1 MGFWSNF
8 WGFVKKKIDQYD
20 EEKKIVVKVQDWED
34 VREYNPLA
42 IANTKLTSLVCDE
55 ATVELQTDSAL
66 VQPLIPLAENLE
78 AKRYEICA
86 MMNGKGGCFVTMA
99 TGEDDEPYHRIIA
112 PADVS
117 VYRMVADKMYEV
129 AMVIDKKIVKH
140 REYRLIRHH
149 ILDEN
154 GTLYVYYYTTDKS
167 GNEEY
172 LAEWEHYKNDNVAYY
187 NANNIG
193 VAYFKSP
200 QDSRGLSQWGVPLNL
215 GCEEVE
221 NQIKVARN
229 NLDEEMHLMK
239 AKLFADDSIAR
250 KITSKYSQYS
260 QNYCE
265 GNYGK
270 EYGERFDLPEG
281 IYTIRKKAGVDG
293 TLIDSFAPSTRY
305 NDYKQK
311 LIDAKADWEDMV
323 GLDRGFLTEAEHTA
337 GATATEIRTA
347 NTKTRSFVKKI
358 QSAMFDGIK
367 ATLEADAV
375 FLNIPLDLYS
385 LAVDWWDAF
394 SDEREQWERLKEAKA
409 EGAAE
414 TEDLVIFQFPNLS
427 DEERKAK
434 MERIRAEQQTNTD
447 QAIENILNGR

>member
-1 MGFWSNF
+1 MGFWNNF
-8 WGFVKKKIDQYD
+8 WGFVKKKIDQYED
-20 EEKKIVVKVQDWED
+20 KKQTTGKVQLWED

-55 ATVELQTDSAL
+55 ATVELQTDSAVAEAL
-66 VQPLIPLAENLE
+66 VPLAEDLE
-78 AKRYEICA
+78 AKRYDICS

-117 VYRMVADKMYEV
+117 VYRMVANKMYEV

-140 REYRLIRHH
+140 REYRLVRYH

-172 LAEWEHYKNDNVAYY
+172 LAEWEHYKNDNVMYIG
-187 NANNIG
+187 ANNIG
-193 VAYFKSP
+193 VAYYKSP
-200 QDSRGLSQWGVPLNL
+200 QDSRGLSPVWGVPLNY

-221 NQIKVARN
+221 AKLKKASEDY
-229 NLDEEMHLMK
+229 DEEADLMK
-239 AKLFADDSIAR
+239 VKTFVDESIVR
-250 KITSKYSQYS
+250 KITTKD
-260 QNYCE
+260 
-265 GNYGK
+265 
-270 EYGERFDLPEG
+270 GERFDLPEG
-281 IYTIRKKAGVDG
+281 IYTIRKKEGVDG
-293 TLIDSFAPSTRY
+293 TLIDSFSPPTRLA
-305 NDYKQK
+305 DYKQK

-347 NTKTRSFVKKI
+347 NTKTRSFVKRL

-375 FLNIPLDLYS
+375 FLNVAKDLYS
-385 LAVDWWDAF
+385 VVVDWFDAFQDEAEQYTRIASAVDRGILEKEDELAWLYPNM
-394 SDEREQWERLKEAKA
+394 SEDERREKLQRIKSEKA
-409 EGAAE
+409 LDVENRIN
-414 TEDLVIFQFPNLS
+414 DLV
-427 DEERKAK
+427 
-434 MERIRAEQQTNTD
+434 
-447 QAIENILNGR
+447 GGV

>member
-20 EEKKIVVKVQDWED
+20 EEKKLVVKVQDWENIT
-34 VREYNPLA
+34 EYNPLA

-55 ATVELQTDSAL
+55 ATVELQTDSTL
-66 VQPLIPLAENLE
+66 VEPLIPLAENLE
-78 AKRYEICA
+78 AKRYEICST
-86 MMNGKGGCFVTMA
+86 MCGKGGVFVTMA

-193 VAYFKSP
+193 IAYYKSP
-200 QDSRGLSQWGVPLNL
+200 QESRGLSQWGVPLNF

-221 NQIKVARN
+221 AKLKKASKDY
-229 NLDEEMHLMK
+229 DEEADLMK
-239 AKLFADDSIAR
+239 AKTFADESIVR
-250 KITSKYSQYS
+250 KITTKD
-260 QNYCE
+260 
-265 GNYGK
+265 
-270 EYGERFDLPEG
+270 GERFDLPEG

-293 TLIDSFAPSTRY
+293 TLIDSFSPPTRLA
-305 NDYKQK
+305 DYKQK

-375 FLNIPLDLYS
+375 FLNIPLDLYEVTVDFFDAFQDEQELYNRIVS
-385 LAVDWWDAF
+385 AVDRGVLEKE
-394 SDEREQWERLKEAKA
+394 DELRWLY
-409 EGAAE
+409 
-414 TEDLVIFQFPNLS
+414 PNMTD
-427 DEERKAK
+427 DEIADKLA
-434 MERIRAEQQTNTD
+434 RISAQAQTNTD
-447 QAIENILNGR
+447 QALERILAGQ

>member
-20 EEKKIVVKVQDWED
+20 EEKKLVVKVQDWENIT
-34 VREYNPLA
+34 EYNPLA

-55 ATVELQTDSAL
+55 ATVELQTDSTL
-66 VQPLIPLAENLE
+66 VEPLKPLAENLE
-78 AKRYEICA
+78 AKRYGICA

-117 VYRMVADKMYEV
+117 VYRMVDNKMYEV

-200 QDSRGLSQWGVPLNL
+200 QDSRGLSQWGVPLNF

-239 AKLFADDSIAR
+239 TKLFADETVSR
-250 KITSKYSQYS
+250 KISTKR
-260 QNYCE
+260 
-265 GNYGK
+265 
-270 EYGERFDLPEG
+270 GERFDLPEG
-281 IYTIRKKAGVDG
+281 IYTIRKKAGVNG

-347 NTKTRSFVKKI
+347 NTKTRSFVKRL

-427 DEERKAK
+427 DEERKDK
-434 MERIRAEQQTNTD
+434 MERIRAEQQTNTA
-447 QAIENILNGR
+447 QALERILAGQ

>member
-1 MGFWSNF
+1 MELWANF
-8 WGFVKKKIDQYD
+8 WRWVKKKTDEYD
-20 EEKKIVVKVQDWED
+20 KEKKIVVNVQDWENIT
-34 VREYNPLA
+34 EYNPLA
-42 IANTKLTSLVCDE
+42 ITNTKLTSLVCDE
-55 ATVELQTDSAL
+55 ATVELQTDSTL

-99 TGEDDEPYHRIIA
+99 TGEDAEPYHRIIA

-117 VYRMVADKMYEV
+117 VYRMVADKIYEI

-154 GTLYVYYYTTDKS
+154 GTLYVYYYTTDKN
-167 GNEEY
+167 GKEEY

-193 VAYFKSP
+193 VAYYKSP
-200 QDSRGLSQWGVPLNL
+200 QDSRGLSQWGVPLNF

-239 AKLFADDSIAR
+239 TKLFADETVAR
-250 KITSKYSQYS
+250 KIGTKD
-260 QNYCE
+260 
-265 GNYGK
+265 
-270 EYGERFDLPEG
+270 GERFDLPEG

-337 GATATEIRTA
+337 GATATEIKTA

-358 QSAMFDGIK
+358 QSAMFEGIK
-367 ATLEADAV
+367 ATIEADAV
-375 FLNIPLDLYS
+375 FLNIPLDLYTVYIDWYDAFEDS
-385 LAVDWWDAF
+385 DKQYERIVSAVDRGILEKA
-394 SDEREQWERLKEAKA
+394 DELRWLY
-409 EGAAE
+409 
-414 TEDLVIFQFPNLS
+414 PNMT
-427 DEERKAK
+427 DEEIAEKLARIQADNQVNIDVAL
-434 MERIRAEQQTNTD
+434 ERILQGQ
-447 QAIENILNGR
+447 

>member
-1 MGFWSNF
+1 
-8 WGFVKKKIDQYD
+8 
-20 EEKKIVVKVQDWED
+20 
-34 VREYNPLA
+34 
-42 IANTKLTSLVCDE
+42 
-55 ATVELQTDSAL
+55 VELQTDSTL
-66 VQPLIPLAENLE
+66 VEPLIPLAENLE

-117 VYRMVADKMYEV
+117 VYRVVADKMYEV

-172 LAEWEHYKNDNVAYY
+172 LAEWEHYKNDNVMYM
-187 NANNIG
+187 NAFNIG
-193 VAYFKSP
+193 VAYFRSP
-200 QDSRGLSQWGVPLNL
+200 QDSRGLSQWGVPLNF
-215 GCEEVE
+215 GCEEAE

-239 AKLFADDSIAR
+239 TKLFADETVAR
-250 KITSKYSQYS
+250 KIGTKD
-260 QNYCE
+260 
-265 GNYGK
+265 
-270 EYGERFDLPEG
+270 GERFDLPEG

-375 FLNIPLDLYS
+375 FLNIPLDLYTVMADWYDAF
-385 LAVDWWDAF
+385 LDEEGQYQRIANAVDRGVLEKE
-394 SDEREQWERLKEAKA
+394 DELRWLYPNMTDDEIA
-409 EGAAE
+409 EK
-414 TEDLVIFQFPNLS
+414 L
-427 DEERKAK
+427 
-434 MERIRAEQQTNTD
+434 ERINSQKDFD
-447 QAIENILNGR
+447 QDAALERILQGG

>member
-20 EEKKIVVKVQDWED
+20 EEKKIVVKVQDWENIT
-34 VREYNPLA
+34 EYNPLA

-55 ATVELQTDSAL
+55 ATVELQTDSTL
-66 VQPLIPLAENLE
+66 VEPLKPLSDNLQS
-78 AKRYEICA
+78 KLYELCGMLI
-86 MMNGKGGCFVTMA
+86 GKGGVFVTMA

-193 VAYFKSP
+193 VAYYKSP
-200 QDSRGLSQWGVPLNL
+200 QDSRGLSQWGVPLNF

-239 AKLFADDSIAR
+239 TKLFADESVAR
-250 KITSKYSQYS
+250 KIGTKD
-260 QNYCE
+260 
-265 GNYGK
+265 
-270 EYGERFDLPEG
+270 GERFDLPEG

-311 LIDAKADWEDMV
+311 LNDALLDWENQV
-323 GLDRGFLTEAEHTA
+323 GLDRGFLTEQEHTA

-375 FLNIPLDLYS
+375 FLNIPLDLYTVMVDWYDAFQDEQEQYNRIVS
-385 LAVDWWDAF
+385 AVDRGVLEKE
-394 SDEREQWERLKEAKA
+394 DELRWLY
-409 EGAAE
+409 
-414 TEDLVIFQFPNLS
+414 PNMT
-427 DEERKAK
+427 DEEIADKLA
-434 MERIRAEQQTNTD
+434 RISAQAQTNTD
-447 QAIENILNGR
+447 QALERILAGQ

>member
-1 MGFWSNF
+1 MGFWSNLGFWSNF
-8 WGFVKKKIDQYD
+8 WGFVKKKIDEYD
-20 EEKKIVVKVQDWED
+20 EEKKIQVKIQPWED

-55 ATVELQTDSAL
+55 ATVELQTDSTL

-78 AKRYEICA
+78 AKRYEICS
-86 MMNGKGGCFVTMA
+86 MVNGKGGAFVTMA

-117 VYRMVADKMYEV
+117 VYRMVANKMYEV
-129 AMVIDKKIVKH
+129 AMVIDKKTVKH
-140 REYRLIRHH
+140 REYRLVRHH

-154 GTLYVYYYTTDKS
+154 GTLYVYYYTTNES
-167 GNEEY
+167 GNEEI
-172 LAEWEHYKNDNVAYY
+172 LPEWEHYKNDNVMYL

-193 VAYFKSP
+193 VAYYKSP
-200 QDSRGLSQWGVPLNL
+200 QDSRGLEPVWGVPLNF

-221 NQIKVARN
+221 NEIKVARKD
-229 NLDEEMHLMK
+229 LDEEMHLMK
-239 AKLFADDSIAR
+239 AKLFADKSITLATRTEEGAR
-250 KITSKYSQYS
+250 Y
-260 QNYCE
+260 
-265 GNYGK
+265 
-270 EYGERFDLPEG
+270 DLPEG
-281 IYTIRKKAGVDG
+281 IYTIQKKHGIDG
-293 TLIDSFAPSTRY
+293 TLIDEFAPSTRY

-375 FLNIPLDLYS
+375 FLNIPLDLYTVMVDWFDAFLDEEAQYNRIAS
-385 LAVDWWDAF
+385 AVDRGVLEKE
-394 SDEREQWERLKEAKA
+394 DELRWLYPNMTDDEIADKLARIEAQSQVNTDVA
-409 EGAAE
+409 
-414 TEDLVIFQFPNLS
+414 L
-427 DEERKAK
+427 
-434 MERIRAEQQTNTD
+434 ERILKGGA
-447 QAIENILNGR
+447 

>member
-8 WGFVKKKIDQYD
+8 WGFVKKKIDEYE
-20 EEKKIVVKVQDWED
+20 EEKKIQVKIQPWED

-55 ATVELQTDSAL
+55 ATVELQTDSTL
-66 VQPLIPLAENLE
+66 VEPLKPLAENLE

-86 MMNGKGGCFVTMA
+86 MMNGKGGAFVTMA

-117 VYRMVADKMYEV
+117 VYRMVANKMYEV

-149 ILDEN
+149 ILDNE
-154 GTLYVYYYTTDKS
+154 GTLWLFYYTTDKN

-172 LAEWEHYKNDNVAYY
+172 LAEWEHYKNDNVKYL
-187 NANNIG
+187 NAFNIG
-193 VAYFKSP
+193 VVYFRSP
-200 QDSRGLSQWGVPLNL
+200 QDSRGLEPVWGVPLNF

-221 NQIKVARN
+221 QSIKTARN

-239 AKLFADDSIAR
+239 TKLFADESIAR
-250 KITSKYSQYS
+250 KIGTKD
-260 QNYCE
+260 
-265 GNYGK
+265 
-270 EYGERFDLPEG
+270 GERFDLPEG

-375 FLNIPLDLYS
+375 FLNIPLDLYEVTVDFFDAFQDEQELYNRIVS
-385 LAVDWWDAF
+385 AVDRGVLEKE
-394 SDEREQWERLKEAKA
+394 DELRWLY
-409 EGAAE
+409 
-414 TEDLVIFQFPNLS
+414 PNMT
-427 DEERKAK
+427 DEEIADKLA
-434 MERIRAEQQTNTD
+434 RISAQAQTNTD
-447 QAIENILNGR
+447 QALERILAGQ

>member
-8 WGFVKKKIDQYD
+8 WGFVKKKIDEYD

-55 ATVELQTDSAL
+55 ATVELQTDSTL
-66 VQPLIPLAENLE
+66 VEPLNPLADDLE
-78 AKRYEICA
+78 AKRYEICS
-86 MMNGKGGCFVTMA
+86 MVNGKGGCFVTMA

-117 VYRMVADKMYEV
+117 VYRMVANKMYEV
-129 AMVIDKKIVKH
+129 AMVIDKKVVKH
-140 REYRLIRHH
+140 KEYRLVRHH

-193 VAYFKSP
+193 VAYYKSP
-200 QDSRGLSQWGVPLNL
+200 QDSRGLSPVWGVPLNF

-221 NQIKVARN
+221 QSIKTARN

-239 AKLFADDSIAR
+239 TKLFADETISR
-250 KITSKYSQYS
+250 KIGTKD
-260 QNYCE
+260 
-265 GNYGK
+265 
-270 EYGERFDLPEG
+270 GERFDLPEG

-367 ATLEADAV
+367 ATLESDAV
-375 FLNIPLDLYS
+375 FLNIPLDLYTVMVDWFDS
-385 LAVDWWDAF
+385 FLNEEEQYQRIANAVDRGILEKE
-394 SDEREQWERLKEAKA
+394 DELRWLY
-409 EGAAE
+409 
-414 TEDLVIFQFPNLS
+414 PNMT
-427 DEERKAK
+427 DEEIADKLA
-434 MERIRAEQQTNTD
+434 RISATQATNTD
-447 QAIENILNGR
+447 QALERILVGQ

>member
-1 MGFWSNF
+1 MGFFDTF
-8 WGFVKKKIDQYD
+8 WRWVKKNVDAQD
-20 EEKKIVVKVQDWED
+20 EEKEIKVNVQKWENVK
-34 VREYNPLA
+34 EYNPLA

-55 ATVELQTDSAL
+55 ATVELQADSTL
-66 VQPLIPLAENLE
+66 VEPLMPLAENLE

-172 LAEWEHYKNDNVAYY
+172 LAEWEHYKNDNVAYL
-187 NANNIG
+187 NAFRIG

-200 QDSRGLSQWGVPLNL
+200 QDSRGLSQWGVPLNF

-239 AKLFADDSIAR
+239 SKLFADETVAR
-250 KITSKYSQYS
+250 KIGTKD
-260 QNYCE
+260 
-265 GNYGK
+265 
-270 EYGERFDLPEG
+270 GERFDLPEG

-311 LIDAKADWEDMV
+311 LVDAKADWEDMV

-347 NTKTRSFVKKI
+347 NTKTRSFVKKV

-375 FLNIPLDLYS
+375 FLNIPLDLYT
-385 LAVDWWDAF
+385 VNIDFFDAF
-394 SDEREQWERLKEAKA
+394 SDETEQWNRLLQGRENGVV
-409 EGAAE
+409 ED
-414 TEDLVIFQFPNLS
+414 EDLITWLFPTLS
-427 DEERKAK
+427 EQEKADK
-434 MERIRAEQQTNTD
+434 IARISAQARTNTD
-447 QAIENILNGR
+447 QALERILQGG

>member
-1 MGFWSNF
+1 MGFWSNV
-8 WGFVKKKIDQYD
+8 WRWVKKNLDEYD
-20 EEKKIVVKVQDWED
+20 DEKKLQTNIQRWED

-55 ATVELQTDSAL
+55 ATVELQTDSTL

-193 VAYFKSP
+193 VTYYKSP
-200 QDSRGLSQWGVPLNL
+200 QDSRGLSQWGVPLNF

-221 NQIKVARN
+221 QSIKTARS

-239 AKLFADDSIAR
+239 TKLFADETVAR
-250 KITSKYSQYS
+250 KIGTKD
-260 QNYCE
+260 
-265 GNYGK
+265 
-270 EYGERFDLPEG
+270 GERFDLPEG

-375 FLNIPLDLYS
+375 FLNIPLDLYEVNVDFFDAFQDEQELYNRIVS
-385 LAVDWWDAF
+385 AVDRGVLEKE
-394 SDEREQWERLKEAKA
+394 DELRWLY
-409 EGAAE
+409 
-414 TEDLVIFQFPNLS
+414 PNMT
-427 DEERKAK
+427 DEEIADKLA
-434 MERIRAEQQTNTD
+434 RISAQAQTNTD
-447 QAIENILNGR
+447 QALERILTGR

>member
-55 ATVELQTDSAL
+55 ATVELQTDSTL
-66 VQPLIPLAENLE
+66 VEPLRHLAENLG

-172 LAEWEHYKNDNVAYY
+172 LAEWEHYKNDNVMYMSAF
-187 NANNIG
+187 NIG
-193 VAYFKSP
+193 VAYFRSP
-200 QDSRGLSQWGVPLNL
+200 QDSRGLSQWGVPLNF

-221 NQIKVARN
+221 EEIRTARKDLN
-229 NLDEEMHLMK
+229 EEMKLMK
-239 AKLFADDSIAR
+239 AKLFADKSITMAEKTKEGAR
-250 KITSKYSQYS
+250 Y
-260 QNYCE
+260 
-265 GNYGK
+265 
-270 EYGERFDLPEG
+270 DLPEG
-281 IYTIRKKAGVDG
+281 IYTIQKRAGIDG

-311 LIDAKADWEDMV
+311 LIDAKADWEYMV

-375 FLNIPLDLYS
+375 FLNIPLDLYTVMVDWFDAFLDEDAQYNRIAS
-385 LAVDWWDAF
+385 AVDRGVLEKE
-394 SDEREQWERLKEAKA
+394 DELRWLY
-409 EGAAE
+409 
-414 TEDLVIFQFPNLS
+414 PNMT
-427 DEERKAK
+427 DEEIADKLA
-434 MERIRAEQQTNTD
+434 RIQANNQVNTD
-447 QAIENILNGR
+447 VALERILNGGA

>member
-20 EEKKIVVKVQDWED
+20 EEKKIQVKIQQWED

-55 ATVELQTDSAL
+55 ATVELQTDSTL
-66 VQPLIPLAENLE
+66 VEPLKPLADDLE
-78 AKRYEICA
+78 AKRYEICS
-86 MMNGKGGCFVTMA
+86 MINGKGGCFVTMA

-117 VYRMVADKMYEV
+117 VYRMVANKMYEV

-140 REYRLIRHH
+140 REYRLVRHH

-172 LAEWEHYKNDNVAYY
+172 LAEWEHYKNDNVMYIG
-187 NANNIG
+187 ANNIG
-193 VAYFKSP
+193 VAYYKSP
-200 QDSRGLSQWGVPLNL
+200 QDSRGLSQWGVPLNF

-221 NQIKVARN
+221 QSIKTARN

-239 AKLFADDSIAR
+239 TKLFADESITR
-250 KITSKYSQYS
+250 KIGTKD
-260 QNYCE
+260 
-265 GNYGK
+265 GD
-270 EYGERFDLPEG
+270 RFDLPEG
-281 IYTIRKKAGVDG
+281 IYTVRKKQGVDG

-311 LIDAKADWEDMV
+311 LIDSKADWEDMV

-347 NTKTRSFVKKI
+347 NTKTRSFVKRL

-375 FLNIPLDLYS
+375 FLNIPLDLYTVM
-385 LAVDWWDAF
+385 VDFFDAF
-394 SDEREQWERLKEAKA
+394 SDETELYNRIVSAVDRGVLEKADELKW
-409 EGAAE
+409 
-414 TEDLVIFQFPNLS
+414 LYPNMT
-427 DEERKAK
+427 DEEIADKLARIQANNQVNTD
-434 MERIRAEQQTNTD
+434 MALERILQGQ
-447 QAIENILNGR
+447 

>member
-20 EEKKIVVKVQDWED
+20 EEKKLVVRVQDWED

-55 ATVELQTDSAL
+55 ATVELQTDSTL
-66 VQPLIPLAENLE
+66 VQPLIPLADNLQ
-78 AKRYEICA
+78 AKLYEICST
-86 MMNGKGGCFVTMA
+86 MCGKGGVFVTMA

-117 VYRMVADKMYEV
+117 VYRMVANKMYEV

-172 LAEWEHYKNDNVAYY
+172 LAEWEHYKNDNVMYM
-187 NANNIG
+187 NAFNIG
-193 VAYFKSP
+193 VAYFCSP
-200 QDSRGLSQWGVPLNL
+200 QDSRGLSQWGVPLNF
-215 GCEEVE
+215 GCEEAE
-221 NQIKVARN
+221 EQIRTARKDLN
-229 NLDEEMHLMK
+229 EEMKLMK
-239 AKLFADDSIAR
+239 AKLFADKSITMAE
-250 KITSKYSQYS
+250 KT
-260 QNYCE
+260 
-265 GNYGK
+265 K
-270 EYGERFDLPEG
+270 EGERYDLPEG
-281 IYTIRKKAGVDG
+281 IYTIQKRAGVDG
-293 TLIDSFAPSTRY
+293 TLIDSFAPGTRY
-305 NDYKQK
+305 ADYKQK

-323 GLDRGFLTEAEHTA
+323 GLDRGFLTEVDPTNN
-337 GATATEIRTA
+337 ATATQIK
-347 NTKTRSFVKKI
+347 NSNVKTRSMVKKI

-375 FLNIPLDLYS
+375 FLNIPLDLYTVMVDWFDAFQDETELYNRVVS
-385 LAVDWWDAF
+385 AVDRGVLEKE
-394 SDEREQWERLKEAKA
+394 DELRWL
-409 EGAAE
+409 
-414 TEDLVIFQFPNLS
+414 FPNMT
-427 DEERKAK
+427 DEEIADKLA
-434 MERIRAEQQTNTD
+434 RIEATIQENTD
-447 QAIENILNGR
+447 LAIENILNGR

>member
-8 WGFVKKKIDQYD
+8 WGFVKKKLDQYD
-20 EEKKIVVKVQDWED
+20 EEKKLVVKVQDWENIT
-34 VREYNPLA
+34 EYNPLA

-55 ATVELQTDSAL
+55 ATVELQTDSTL
-66 VQPLIPLAENLE
+66 VEPLKPLAENLE

-117 VYRMVADKMYEV
+117 VWRMVANKMYEV
-129 AMVIDKKIVKH
+129 AMVIDKKVVKH

-172 LAEWEHYKNDNVAYY
+172 LAEWEHYKNDNVMYM
-187 NANNIG
+187 NAFNIG
-193 VAYFKSP
+193 VAYFRSP
-200 QDSRGLSQWGVPLNL
+200 QDSRGLSQWGVPLNF

-239 AKLFADDSIAR
+239 TKLFADETVAR
-250 KITSKYSQYS
+250 KIGTKD
-260 QNYCE
+260 
-265 GNYGK
+265 
-270 EYGERFDLPEG
+270 GERFDLPEG

-337 GATATEIRTA
+337 GATATEVRTA

-385 LAVDWWDAF
+385 LKIDWFDAF
-394 SDEREQWERLKEAKA
+394 QNEQELHDRISNDIQNGFEEVDEIIR
-409 EGAAE
+409 
-414 TEDLVIFQFPNLS
+414 FNHPNLTP
-427 DEERKAK
+427 EEIEEKITRIKAQNNIDIEQAV
-434 MERIRAEQQTNTD
+434 ERALQ
-447 QAIENILNGR
+447 GG

>member
-8 WGFVKKKIDQYD
+8 WGFVKKKIDEYD
-20 EEKKIVVKVQDWED
+20 EEKKIQVKIQPWED
-34 VREYNPLA
+34 VKEYSPIA
-42 IANTKLTSLVCDE
+42 IANIKLTSLVCDE
-55 ATVELQTDSAL
+55 ATVELQTDSTL
-66 VQPLIPLAENLE
+66 VEPLKPLADDLE
-78 AKRYEICA
+78 AKRYEICS
-86 MMNGKGGCFVTMA
+86 MLNGKGGCFVTMA

-117 VYRMVADKMYEV
+117 VYRMVANKMYEV

-140 REYRLIRHH
+140 REYRLVRHH

-154 GTLYVYYYTTDKS
+154 GTLYIYYYTTDKS

-172 LAEWEHYKNDNVAYY
+172 LAEWEHYKNDNVMYIG
-187 NANNIG
+187 ANNIG
-193 VAYFKSP
+193 VAYYKSP
-200 QDSRGLSQWGVPLNL
+200 QDSRGLSPVWGVPLNF

-221 NQIKVARN
+221 QSIKTARN

-239 AKLFADDSIAR
+239 TKLFADESISR
-250 KITSKYSQYS
+250 KISTKD
-260 QNYCE
+260 
-265 GNYGK
+265 
-270 EYGERFDLPEG
+270 GERFDLPEG

-311 LIDAKADWEDMV
+311 LIDAKSDWEDMV

-375 FLNIPLDLYS
+375 FLNIPLDLYTV
-385 LAVDWWDAF
+385 AVDWYDAF
-394 SDEREQWERLKEAKA
+394 QD
-409 EGAAE
+409 E
-414 TEDLVIFQFPNLS
+414 TELYNRIVSAVDRGILEKEDELKWLYPNMT
-427 DEERKAK
+427 DEEIADKLA
-434 MERIRAEQQTNTD
+434 RISAQAQTNTD
-447 QAIENILNGR
+447 QALERILAGQ

>member
-1 MGFWSNF
+1 MGFWSNLGFWSNF
-8 WGFVKKKIDQYD
+8 WGFVKKKIDEYE
-20 EEKKIVVKVQDWED
+20 EEKKIQVKIQPWED
-34 VREYNPLA
+34 VWEYNPLA

-55 ATVELQTDSAL
+55 ATVELQTDSTL

-86 MMNGKGGCFVTMA
+86 MMNGKGGAFVTMA

-117 VYRMVADKMYEV
+117 VYRMVANKMYEV

-140 REYRLIRHH
+140 REYRLVRHH

-154 GTLYVYYYTTDKS
+154 GTLYVYYYTTNES
-167 GNEEY
+167 GNEEI
-172 LAEWEHYKNDNVAYY
+172 LPEWEHYKNDNVMYM
-187 NANNIG
+187 NAFNIG
-193 VAYFKSP
+193 VAYFRSP
-200 QDSRGLSQWGVPLNL
+200 QDSRGLEPVWGVPLNF

-239 AKLFADDSIAR
+239 SKLFADETVAR
-250 KITSKYSQYS
+250 KIGTKDD
-260 QNYCE
+260 
-265 GNYGK
+265 
-270 EYGERFDLPEG
+270 ERFDLPEG

-375 FLNIPLDLYS
+375 FLNIPLDLYEVTVDFFDAFQDETELYNRIVS
-385 LAVDWWDAF
+385 AVDRGILEKE
-394 SDEREQWERLKEAKA
+394 DELRWLY
-409 EGAAE
+409 
-414 TEDLVIFQFPNLS
+414 PNMT
-427 DEERKAK
+427 DEEIAEKLARLQAQSQVNTDVAL
-434 MERIRAEQQTNTD
+434 ERILKGGA
-447 QAIENILNGR
+447 

>member
-55 ATVELQTDSAL
+55 ATVELQTDSTL
-66 VQPLIPLAENLE
+66 VQPLKPLAENLE

-193 VAYFKSP
+193 VAYYKSP
-200 QDSRGLSQWGVPLNL
+200 QDSRGLSQWGVPLNF

-221 NQIKVARN
+221 AKLKKASKDY
-229 NLDEEMHLMK
+229 DEEADLMK
-239 AKLFADDSIAR
+239 AKTFADESIVR
-250 KITSKYSQYS
+250 KITTKD
-260 QNYCE
+260 
-265 GNYGK
+265 
-270 EYGERFDLPEG
+270 GERFDLPEG

-293 TLIDSFAPSTRY
+293 TLIDSFSPPTRLA
-305 NDYKQK
+305 DYKQK

-323 GLDRGFLTEAEHTA
+323 GLDRGFLTEAEHTN

-347 NTKTRSFVKKI
+347 NTKTRSFVKKV

-375 FLNIPLDLYS
+375 FLNIPLDLYEVNVDFYDAFQDEQELYNRIVS
-385 LAVDWWDAF
+385 AVDRGVLEKE
-394 SDEREQWERLKEAKA
+394 DELRWLY
-409 EGAAE
+409 
-414 TEDLVIFQFPNLS
+414 PNMT
-427 DEERKAK
+427 DEEIADKLS
-434 MERIRAEQQTNTD
+434 RISAQAQTNTD
-447 QAIENILNGR
+447 QALERILAGQ

>member
-1 MGFWSNF
+1 MGFWINF
-8 WGFVKKKIDQYD
+8 WGFVKKKIDEYE
-20 EEKKIVVKVQDWED
+20 EEKKIQVKIQPWED

-55 ATVELQTDSAL
+55 ATVELQTDSTL
-66 VQPLIPLAENLE
+66 VEPLKPLADDLE

-86 MMNGKGGCFVTMA
+86 MMNGKGGAFVTMA

-117 VYRMVADKMYEV
+117 VYRMVANKMYEV

-154 GTLYVYYYTTDKS
+154 GTLYVYYYTANES
-167 GNEEY
+167 GNEEI
-172 LAEWEHYKNDNVAYY
+172 LPEWEHYKNDNVMYIG
-187 NANNIG
+187 ANNIG
-193 VAYFKSP
+193 VAYYKSP
-200 QDSRGLSQWGVPLNL
+200 QDSRGLSPVWGVPLNY

-221 NQIKVARN
+221 AKLKKASKDY
-229 NLDEEMHLMK
+229 DEEADLMK
-239 AKLFADDSIAR
+239 VKTFADESIVR
-250 KITSKYSQYS
+250 KITT
-260 QNYCE
+260 
-265 GNYGK
+265 K
-270 EYGERFDLPEG
+270 EGERFDLPEG

-293 TLIDSFAPSTRY
+293 TLIDSFSPPTRLP
-305 NDYKQK
+305 DYKQK

-375 FLNIPLDLYS
+375 FLNIPIDLYTVMVDWYDAFLDEEAQYNRIAS
-385 LAVDWWDAF
+385 AVDRGVLEKE
-394 SDEREQWERLKEAKA
+394 DELRWLY
-409 EGAAE
+409 
-414 TEDLVIFQFPNLS
+414 PNMT
-427 DEERKAK
+427 DEEIADKLARL
-434 MERIRAEQQTNTD
+434 EVQNQVNTD
-447 QAIENILNGR
+447 AAIERILNGGA

>member
-55 ATVELQTDSAL
+55 ATVELQTDSTL
-66 VQPLIPLAENLE
+66 VEPLKPLAENLE

-117 VYRMVADKMYEV
+117 VYRMVANKMYEV

-154 GTLYVYYYTTDKS
+154 GTLYVYYYTTNEN
-167 GNEEY
+167 GNEEI
-172 LAEWEHYKNDNVAYY
+172 LPEWEHYKNDNVKYL
-187 NANNIG
+187 NAFNIG
-193 VAYFKSP
+193 VAYFRSP
-200 QDSRGLSQWGVPLNL
+200 QDSRGLEPVWGVPLNF

-221 NQIKVARN
+221 QSIKTARN

-239 AKLFADDSIAR
+239 TKLFADETVAR
-250 KITSKYSQYS
+250 KIGTKD
-260 QNYCE
+260 
-265 GNYGK
+265 
-270 EYGERFDLPEG
+270 GERFDLPEG

-323 GLDRGFLTEAEHTA
+323 GLDRGFLTEVEHTA

-375 FLNIPLDLYS
+375 FLNIPLDLYTVN
-385 LAVDWWDAF
+385 VDFFDSFA
-394 SDEREQWERLKEAKA
+394 DEMEQWNRLLQGRENGVV
-409 EGAAE
+409 ED
-414 TEDLVIFQFPNLS
+414 EDLITWLFPTLS
-427 DEERKAK
+427 EQEKADK
-434 MERIRAEQQTNTD
+434 IARIQANNQVNTDMALERILQGQ
-447 QAIENILNGR
+447 

>member
-20 EEKKIVVKVQDWED
+20 EEKKIVVKVQEWENIT
-34 VREYNPLA
+34 EYNPLA

-55 ATVELQTDSAL
+55 ATVELQTDSTL

-149 ILDEN
+149 ILDNE
-154 GTLYVYYYTTDKS
+154 GTLWIYFYTTDKS

-172 LAEWEHYKNDNVAYY
+172 LAEWEAEKDKNIKLL

-193 VAYFKSP
+193 VAYFRSP
-200 QDSRGLSQWGVPLNL
+200 QDSRGLSQWGVPLNF

-239 AKLFADDSIAR
+239 TKLFADETVAR
-250 KITSKYSQYS
+250 KIGTKD
-260 QNYCE
+260 
-265 GNYGK
+265 
-270 EYGERFDLPEG
+270 GERFDLPEG

-311 LIDAKADWEDMV
+311 LNDALADWENCV
-323 GLDRGFLTEAEHTA
+323 GLDRGFLTEVDPSIAP
-337 GATATEIRTA
+337 TATQIK
-347 NTKTRSFVKKI
+347 NSNVKTRSMVKKI

-375 FLNIPLDLYS
+375 FLNIPLDLYTVMVDWFDAFQDEQEQYNRIVS
-385 LAVDWWDAF
+385 AVDRGVLEKE
-394 SDEREQWERLKEAKA
+394 DELRWLYPNMTDEEIADKLARLEAKSQ
-409 EGAAE
+409 
-414 TEDLVIFQFPNLS
+414 I
-427 DEERKAK
+427 
-434 MERIRAEQQTNTD
+434 NTD
-447 QAIENILNGR
+447 TTLERILNGGA

>member
-8 WGFVKKKIDQYD
+8 WGFVKKKIDEYD
-20 EEKKIVVKVQDWED
+20 EEKKIQVKIQPWED

-55 ATVELQTDSAL
+55 ATVELQTDSTL
-66 VQPLIPLAENLE
+66 VEQLKPLANDLE

-86 MMNGKGGCFVTMA
+86 MINGKGGCFVTMA

-193 VAYFKSP
+193 VAYYKSP
-200 QDSRGLSQWGVPLNL
+200 QDSRGLSPVWGVPLNF

-221 NQIKVARN
+221 QSIKTARN

-239 AKLFADDSIAR
+239 TKLFADETVAR
-250 KITSKYSQYS
+250 KVGTKD
-260 QNYCE
+260 
-265 GNYGK
+265 
-270 EYGERFDLPEG
+270 GERFDLPEG

-293 TLIDSFAPSTRY
+293 TLIDSFAPATRY

-375 FLNIPLDLYS
+375 FLNIPLDLYEVTVDFFDAFQDETELYNRIVS
-385 LAVDWWDAF
+385 AVDRGILEKE
-394 SDEREQWERLKEAKA
+394 DELKW
-409 EGAAE
+409 
-414 TEDLVIFQFPNLS
+414 LYPNMT
-427 DEERKAK
+427 DEEIADKLA
-434 MERIRAEQQTNTD
+434 RISATQATNTD
-447 QAIENILNGR
+447 QALERILAGQ

>member
-8 WGFVKKKIDQYD
+8 WGFVKKKIDEYD
-20 EEKKIVVKVQDWED
+20 EEKNIQVKIQPWED

-55 ATVELQTDSAL
+55 ATVELQTDSTL
-66 VQPLIPLAENLE
+66 VEPLKPLADDLE

-86 MMNGKGGCFVTMA
+86 MLNGKGGCFVTMA

-117 VYRMVADKMYEV
+117 VYRMTADKMYEV
-129 AMVIDKKIVKH
+129 AMVIDKKIVKN
-140 REYRLIRHH
+140 REYRLVRHH

-167 GNEEY
+167 GNEEI
-172 LAEWEHYKNDNVAYY
+172 LPEWEHYKNDNVAYY

-193 VAYFKSP
+193 VAYYKSP
-200 QDSRGLSQWGVPLNL
+200 QDSRGLSPVWGVPLNF

-221 NQIKVARN
+221 QSIKTARN

-239 AKLFADDSIAR
+239 SKLFVDETVAR
-250 KITSKYSQYS
+250 KIDTKD
-260 QNYCE
+260 
-265 GNYGK
+265 
-270 EYGERFDLPEG
+270 GERFDLPEG

-375 FLNIPLDLYS
+375 FLNIPLDLYTVV
-385 LAVDWWDAF
+385 VDFFDSFA
-394 SDEREQWERLKEAKA
+394 DETEQWNRLLQGREN
-409 EGAAE
+409 GVV
-414 TEDLVIFQFPNLS
+414 EDKDLITWLFPNLS
-427 DEERKAK
+427 EQEKEDKIA
-434 MERIRAEQQTNTD
+434 RISEKSKLNTD
-447 QAIENILNGR
+447 EALNRILQGQ

>member
-8 WGFVKKKIDQYD
+8 WGFVKKKIYEYD
-20 EEKKIVVKVQDWED
+20 EEKKVVVKVQDWED

-55 ATVELQTDSAL
+55 ATVELQTDSTL
-66 VQPLIPLAENLE
+66 VEPLIPLAENLE
-78 AKRYEICA
+78 AKRYEICS
-86 MMNGKGGCFVTMA
+86 MQNGKGGCFVTMA
-99 TGEDDEPYHRIIA
+99 TDEDDEPYHRIIA

-129 AMVIDKKIVKH
+129 AMVIQKKVVKH

-172 LAEWEHYKNDNVAYY
+172 LQEWEHYKNDNVAYY

-200 QDSRGLSQWGVPLNL
+200 QDSRGLSPVWGVPLNF

-221 NQIKVARN
+221 HQIKVARN

-239 AKLFADDSIAR
+239 TKLFADETISR
-250 KITSKYSQYS
+250 KISTKD
-260 QNYCE
+260 
-265 GNYGK
+265 
-270 EYGERFDLPEG
+270 GERFDLPEG

-375 FLNIPLDLYS
+375 FLNIPLDLWTVTVDFFDAFLDEEAQYQRIAN
-385 LAVDWWDAF
+385 AVDRGVLEKE
-394 SDEREQWERLKEAKA
+394 DELRWLY
-409 EGAAE
+409 
-414 TEDLVIFQFPNLS
+414 PNMS
-427 DEERKAK
+427 DEEIADKLVRIQASNQGNTD
-434 MERIRAEQQTNTD
+434 MALERILQGQ
-447 QAIENILNGR
+447 

>member
-20 EEKKIVVKVQDWED
+20 EEKKIVVKVQDWENIT
-34 VREYNPLA
+34 EYNPLA

-55 ATVELQTDSAL
+55 ATVELQTDSTL
-66 VQPLIPLAENLE
+66 VEPLKPLADNLQ
-78 AKRYEICA
+78 AKLYELCG
-86 MMNGKGGCFVTMA
+86 MMIGKGGVFVTMA

-193 VAYFKSP
+193 VAYYKSP
-200 QDSRGLSQWGVPLNL
+200 QDSRGLSQWGVPLNF
-215 GCEEVE
+215 GCEEAE

-239 AKLFADDSIAR
+239 TKLFADETVAR
-250 KITSKYSQYS
+250 KIGTKD
-260 QNYCE
+260 
-265 GNYGK
+265 GG
-270 EYGERFDLPEG
+270 RFDLPEG

-385 LAVDWWDAF
+385 LKIDWFDAF
-394 SDEREQWERLKEAKA
+394 QNEQELHDRISNDIQNGFEEIDEMIR
-409 EGAAE
+409 
-414 TEDLVIFQFPNLS
+414 FNHPNLTP
-427 DEERKAK
+427 EEIQEKI
-434 MERIRAEQQTNTD
+434 ERIKGMQQINTD
-447 QAIENILNGR
+447 VALERILNGGA

>member
-8 WGFVKKKIDQYD
+8 WGFVKKKIDEYD
-20 EEKKIVVKVQDWED
+20 EEKRIQVKIQPWED

-55 ATVELQTDSAL
+55 ATVELQTDSTL
-66 VQPLIPLAENLE
+66 VEPLKPLADDLE
-78 AKRYEICA
+78 AKRYEICS
-86 MMNGKGGCFVTMA
+86 MVNGKGGCFVTMA

-117 VYRMVADKMYEV
+117 VYRMVANKMYEV

-140 REYRLIRHH
+140 KEYRLVRHH
-149 ILDEN
+149 ILDDN

-172 LAEWEHYKNDNVAYY
+172 LAEWEHYKNDNVMYIG
-187 NANNIG
+187 ANNIG

-200 QDSRGLSQWGVPLNL
+200 QDSRGLSPVWGVPLNF

-221 NQIKVARN
+221 QSIKTARN

-239 AKLFADDSIAR
+239 TKLFADETISR
-250 KITSKYSQYS
+250 KISTKD
-260 QNYCE
+260 
-265 GNYGK
+265 
-270 EYGERFDLPEG
+270 GERFDLPEG

-375 FLNIPLDLYS
+375 FLNIPLDLYTVN
-385 LAVDWWDAF
+385 VDFFDSFA
-394 SDEREQWERLKEAKA
+394 DETEQWNRLLQGRENGVV
-409 EGAAE
+409 ED
-414 TEDLVIFQFPNLS
+414 EDLITWLFPTLS
-427 DEERKAK
+427 EQEKADK
-434 MERIRAEQQTNTD
+434 IARISEKTKLNTD
-447 QAIENILNGR
+447 EALNRILQGQ

>member
-1 MGFWSNF
+1 MGFWSNV
-8 WGFVKKKIDQYD
+8 WRWVKKNLDEYD
-20 EEKKIVVKVQDWED
+20 EEKKIQVKIQQWED
-34 VREYNPLA
+34 IREYNPLS

-55 ATVELQTDSAL
+55 ATVELQTDSTL

-172 LAEWEHYKNDNVAYY
+172 LAEWERYKNDNVMYM
-187 NANNIG
+187 NAFNIG
-193 VAYFKSP
+193 VAYFRSP
-200 QDSRGLSQWGVPLNL
+200 QDSRGLSQWGVPLNF

-221 NQIKVARN
+221 NQIKIARN

-239 AKLFADDSIAR
+239 TKLFADETVAR
-250 KITSKYSQYS
+250 KIGTKD
-260 QNYCE
+260 
-265 GNYGK
+265 
-270 EYGERFDLPEG
+270 GERFDLPEG

-311 LIDAKADWEDMV
+311 LNDALQDWENQV

-394 SDEREQWERLKEAKA
+394 SDEKEQWERLKEAKA

-447 QAIENILNGR
+447 QALERILAGQ

>member
-8 WGFVKKKIDQYD
+8 WGFVKKKIDEYD
-20 EEKKIVVKVQDWED
+20 EEKKIQVKIQPWED

-55 ATVELQTDSAL
+55 ATVELQTDSTL
-66 VQPLIPLAENLE
+66 VEPLKPLADDLE
-78 AKRYEICA
+78 AKRYEICS
-86 MMNGKGGCFVTMA
+86 MVNGKGGCFVTMA

-117 VYRMVADKMYEV
+117 VYRMVANKMYEV
-129 AMVIDKKIVKH
+129 AMVIDKKVVKH
-140 REYRLIRHH
+140 REYRLVRHH

-167 GNEEY
+167 GNEEI
-172 LAEWEHYKNDNVAYY
+172 LPEWEHYKNDNVMYIG
-187 NANNIG
+187 ANNIG
-193 VAYFKSP
+193 VAYYKSP
-200 QDSRGLSQWGVPLNL
+200 QDSRGLSPVWGVPLNF

-221 NQIKVARN
+221 QSIKTARN

-239 AKLFADDSIAR
+239 TKLFADETISR
-250 KITSKYSQYS
+250 KISTKD
-260 QNYCE
+260 
-265 GNYGK
+265 GD
-270 EYGERFDLPEG
+270 RFDLPEG

-305 NDYKQK
+305 ADYKQK

-375 FLNIPLDLYS
+375 FLNIPLDLYTVV
-385 LAVDWWDAF
+385 VDFFDSFA
-394 SDEREQWERLKEAKA
+394 DETEQWNRLLQGRENGVV
-409 EGAAE
+409 ED
-414 TEDLVIFQFPNLS
+414 EDLITWLFPTLS
-427 DEERKAK
+427 EQEKADK
-434 MERIRAEQQTNTD
+434 IARISEKSKLNTD
-447 QAIENILNGR
+447 EALNRILQGQ

>member
-20 EEKKIVVKVQDWED
+20 EEKKIVVKVQGWENIT
-34 VREYNPLA
+34 EYNPLA

-55 ATVELQTDSAL
+55 ATVELQTDSTL

-172 LAEWEHYKNDNVAYY
+172 LEEWEHYKNDNVAYY

-193 VAYFKSP
+193 VAYYKSP
-200 QDSRGLSQWGVPLNL
+200 QDSRGLSQWGVPLNF

-221 NQIKVARN
+221 AKLKKARKD
-229 NLDEEMHLMK
+229 LDEEMELMK
-239 AKLFADDSIAR
+239 AKLFADESIVR
-250 KITSKYSQYS
+250 KITA
-260 QNYCE
+260 
-265 GNYGK
+265 K
-270 EYGERFDLPEG
+270 EGERFDLPEG

-293 TLIDSFAPSTRY
+293 TLVDAFANATRY
-305 NDYKQK
+305 NDYKQNVTDK
-311 LIDAKADWEDMV
+311 ECDWEDQV
-323 GLDRGFLTEAEHTA
+323 GLDRGFLTEVDPSTA
-337 GATATEIRTA
+337 PTATQIK
-347 NTKTRSFVKKI
+347 NSNVKTRSMVKRI

-375 FLNIPLDLYS
+375 FLNIPLDLYTVMVDWFDAFQDEEAQYNRIAS
-385 LAVDWWDAF
+385 AVDRGVLEKE
-394 SDEREQWERLKEAKA
+394 DELRWLY
-409 EGAAE
+409 
-414 TEDLVIFQFPNLS
+414 PNMT
-427 DEERKAK
+427 DEEIADKLA
-434 MERIRAEQQTNTD
+434 RISAQAQTNTD
-447 QAIENILNGR
+447 QALERILAGQ

>member
-1 MGFWSNF
+1 
-8 WGFVKKKIDQYD
+8 
-20 EEKKIVVKVQDWED
+20 
-34 VREYNPLA
+34 
-42 IANTKLTSLVCDE
+42 
-55 ATVELQTDSAL
+55 
-66 VQPLIPLAENLE
+66 
-78 AKRYEICA
+78 
-86 MMNGKGGCFVTMA
+86 
-99 TGEDDEPYHRIIA
+99 
-112 PADVS
+112 
-117 VYRMVADKMYEV
+117 MVADKMYEV
-129 AMVIDKKIVKH
+129 AMVIDKKVVKH

-172 LAEWEHYKNDNVAYY
+172 LAEWEHYKNDNVMYM
-187 NANNIG
+187 NAFNIG
-193 VAYFKSP
+193 VAYFRSP
-200 QDSRGLSQWGVPLNL
+200 QDSRGLSQWGVPLNF

-221 NQIKVARN
+221 NQIKIARN

-239 AKLFADDSIAR
+239 SKLFADETVAR
-250 KITSKYSQYS
+250 RIGTKD
-260 QNYCE
+260 
-265 GNYGK
+265 
-270 EYGERFDLPEG
+270 GERFDLPEG
-281 IYTIRKKAGVDG
+281 IYAIRKKAGVDG

-375 FLNIPLDLYS
+375 FLNIPFDLYEVN
-385 LAVDWWDAF
+385 VDFFDSFA
-394 SDEREQWERLKEAKA
+394 DETEQWNRLLQGRENGVV
-409 EGAAE
+409 ED
-414 TEDLVIFQFPNLS
+414 EDLITWLFPTLS
-427 DEERKAK
+427 EQEKADK
-434 MERIRAEQQTNTD
+434 IARISEKSKLNTD
-447 QAIENILNGR
+447 EALNRILQGQ

>member
-8 WGFVKKKIDQYD
+8 WGFVKKKIDEYD
-20 EEKKIVVKVQDWED
+20 EDKKIQVKIQPWED

-55 ATVELQTDSAL
+55 ATVELQTDSTL
-66 VQPLIPLAENLE
+66 VEPLKPLADDLE
-78 AKRYEICA
+78 AKRYEICS
-86 MMNGKGGCFVTMA
+86 MVNGKGGCFVTMA

-117 VYRMVADKMYEV
+117 VYRMVANKMYEV
-129 AMVIDKKIVKH
+129 AMVIDKKVVKH
-140 REYRLIRHH
+140 REYRLVRHH

-193 VAYFKSP
+193 VAYYKSP
-200 QDSRGLSQWGVPLNL
+200 QDSRGLSQWGVPLNF

-221 NQIKVARN
+221 QSIKTARN

-239 AKLFADDSIAR
+239 TKLFADETVAR
-250 KITSKYSQYS
+250 KIGTKD
-260 QNYCE
+260 
-265 GNYGK
+265 
-270 EYGERFDLPEG
+270 GERFDLPEG

-305 NDYKQK
+305 SDYKQK

-358 QSAMFDGIK
+358 QSAMLDGIK

-375 FLNIPLDLYS
+375 FLNIPLDLWTVMVDFFDAFIDEEAQYQR
-385 LAVDWWDAF
+385 LANAVDRGILEKE
-394 SDEREQWERLKEAKA
+394 DELKW
-409 EGAAE
+409 
-414 TEDLVIFQFPNLS
+414 LYPNMT
-427 DEERKAK
+427 DEEIADKLA
-434 MERIRAEQQTNTD
+434 RISAQAQTNTD
-447 QAIENILNGR
+447 QALERILAGQ

>member
-1 MGFWSNF
+1 MGFWNNF

-20 EEKKIVVKVQDWED
+20 EEKKLVVKVQDWENIT
-34 VREYNPLA
+34 EYNPLA

-55 ATVELQTDSAL
+55 ATVELQTDSTL
-66 VQPLIPLAENLE
+66 VEPLKPLAENLE
-78 AKRYEICA
+78 AKRYEICS
-86 MMNGKGGCFVTMA
+86 MVNGKGGCFVTMA

-117 VYRMVADKMYEV
+117 VYRMVANKMYEV

-172 LAEWEHYKNDNVAYY
+172 LAEWEHYKNDNVMYM
-187 NANNIG
+187 NAFNIG
-193 VAYFKSP
+193 VAYFRSP
-200 QDSRGLSQWGVPLNL
+200 QDSRGLEPVWGVPLNY

-221 NQIKVARN
+221 QSIKTARN

-239 AKLFADDSIAR
+239 SKLFADETVAR
-250 KITSKYSQYS
+250 KIGTKD
-260 QNYCE
+260 
-265 GNYGK
+265 
-270 EYGERFDLPEG
+270 GERFDLPEG

-375 FLNIPLDLYS
+375 FLNIPLDLYTVYIDWYDAFEDTDKQYERIVS
-385 LAVDWWDAF
+385 AVDRGVLEKE
-394 SDEREQWERLKEAKA
+394 DELRWLY
-409 EGAAE
+409 
-414 TEDLVIFQFPNLS
+414 PNMT
-427 DEERKAK
+427 DEEIADKLARLEA
-434 MERIRAEQQTNTD
+434 QSQVNTD
-447 QAIENILNGR
+447 VALERILNGGA

>member
-20 EEKKIVVKVQDWED
+20 EEKKIVVKVQDWENIT
-34 VREYNPLA
+34 EYNPLA

-55 ATVELQTDSAL
+55 ATVELQTDSTL
-66 VQPLIPLAENLE
+66 VEPLIPLAENLE
-78 AKRYEICA
+78 AKRYEICST
-86 MMNGKGGCFVTMA
+86 MCGKGGVFVTMA

-149 ILDEN
+149 ILDNE
-154 GTLYVYYYTTDKS
+154 GTLWIYFYTTDKS

-172 LAEWEHYKNDNVAYY
+172 LAEWEAEKDKNIKLL

-193 VAYFKSP
+193 IAYFRSP
-200 QDSRGLSQWGVPLNL
+200 QDSRGLSQWGVPLNF

-239 AKLFADDSIAR
+239 TKLFADETISR
-250 KITSKYSQYS
+250 KIGTKD
-260 QNYCE
+260 
-265 GNYGK
+265 
-270 EYGERFDLPEG
+270 GERLDLPEG

-305 NDYKQK
+305 ADYKQK
-311 LIDAKADWEDMV
+311 LIDAKADWEDVV

-375 FLNIPLDLYS
+375 FLNIPLDLYEVN
-385 LAVDWWDAF
+385 VDFFDSFA
-394 SDEREQWERLKEAKA
+394 DETEQWNRLLQGRENGVV
-409 EGAAE
+409 ED
-414 TEDLVIFQFPNLS
+414 EDLITWLFPTLS
-427 DEERKAK
+427 EQEKADK
-434 MERIRAEQQTNTD
+434 IARISEKTKLNTD
-447 QAIENILNGR
+447 EALNRILQGQ

>member
-20 EEKKIVVKVQDWED
+20 EEKKIVVKVQDWENIT
-34 VREYNPLA
+34 EYNPLA

-55 ATVELQTDSAL
+55 ATVELQTDSTL
-66 VQPLIPLAENLE
+66 VEPLKPLADDLE
-78 AKRYEICA
+78 AKRYEICS
-86 MMNGKGGCFVTMA
+86 MVNGKGGAFVTMA

-117 VYRMVADKMYEV
+117 VYRMVANKMYEV

-172 LAEWEHYKNDNVAYY
+172 LAEWEHYKNDNVKYL

-193 VAYFKSP
+193 VAYYKSP
-200 QDSRGLSQWGVPLNL
+200 QDSRGLSPVWGVPLNF

-239 AKLFADDSIAR
+239 TKLFADETVAR
-250 KITSKYSQYS
+250 KIGTKD
-260 QNYCE
+260 
-265 GNYGK
+265 
-270 EYGERFDLPEG
+270 GERFDLPEG
-281 IYTIRKKAGVDG
+281 IYAIRKKAGVDG

-375 FLNIPLDLYS
+375 FLNIPLDLYTVMVDWFDAFMDEEAQYNRIAS
-385 LAVDWWDAF
+385 AVDRGVLEKE
-394 SDEREQWERLKEAKA
+394 DELRWLY
-409 EGAAE
+409 
-414 TEDLVIFQFPNLS
+414 PNMT
-427 DEERKAK
+427 DEEIADKLARLEA
-434 MERIRAEQQTNTD
+434 QSQVNTD
-447 QAIENILNGR
+447 VALERILNGGA

>member
-8 WGFVKKKIDQYD
+8 WGFVKKKLDQYD
-20 EEKKIVVKVQDWED
+20 EEKKIVVKVQDWENIT
-34 VREYNPLA
+34 EYNPLA

-55 ATVELQTDSAL
+55 ATVELQTDSTL
-66 VQPLIPLAENLE
+66 VQPLIPLADNLQ
-78 AKRYEICA
+78 AKLYELCST
-86 MMNGKGGCFVTMA
+86 MCGKGGCFVTMA

-117 VYRMVADKMYEV
+117 VYHIVADKMYEV

-140 REYRLIRHH
+140 REYRLVRHH

-193 VAYFKSP
+193 VAYYKSP
-200 QDSRGLSQWGVPLNL
+200 QDSRGLSQWGVPLNF
-215 GCEEVE
+215 GCEETE

-239 AKLFADDSIAR
+239 TKLFADETVAR
-250 KITSKYSQYS
+250 KIGTKD
-260 QNYCE
+260 
-265 GNYGK
+265 
-270 EYGERFDLPEG
+270 GERFDLPEG

-358 QSAMFDGIK
+358 QSAMYDGIK

-375 FLNIPLDLYS
+375 FLNIPLDLYEVN
-385 LAVDWWDAF
+385 VDFFDAF
-394 SDEREQWERLKEAKA
+394 SDETEQWNRLLQGRENGVV
-409 EGAAE
+409 ED
-414 TEDLVIFQFPNLS
+414 EDLITWLFPTLS
-427 DEERKAK
+427 EQEKADK
-434 MERIRAEQQTNTD
+434 IARISEKSKFNTD
-447 QAIENILNGR
+447 EALNRILQGQ

>member
-8 WGFVKKKIDQYD
+8 WGFVKRKIDQYD

-112 PADVS
+112 SADVS

-193 VAYFKSP
+193 VAYYKSP
-200 QDSRGLSQWGVPLNL
+200 QDSRGLSQWGVPLNF

-221 NQIKVARN
+221 QSIKTARKD
-229 NLDEEMHLMK
+229 LDEEMELMK
-239 AKLFADDSIAR
+239 AKLFADDSIVR
-250 KITSKYSQYS
+250 KIGA
-260 QNYCE
+260 NE
-265 GNYGK
+265 GARY
-270 EYGERFDLPEG
+270 DLPEG
-281 IYTIRKKAGVDG
+281 VYTIRKKAGVDG

-358 QSAMFDGIK
+358 QSALFDGIK

-375 FLNIPLDLYS
+375 FLNIPLDLYTVMVDWFDAFLDEETQYNRIAS
-385 LAVDWWDAF
+385 AVDRGVLEKE
-394 SDEREQWERLKEAKA
+394 DELRWLY
-409 EGAAE
+409 
-414 TEDLVIFQFPNLS
+414 PNMT
-427 DEERKAK
+427 DEEIADKLARIQANNQVNTD
-434 MERIRAEQQTNTD
+434 MALERILQGQ
-447 QAIENILNGR
+447 